1 MAYRPGVILQLGT
14 ITAIVDVDN
23 AIASVAGLKNVCQ
36 GSALAPHTPTA
47 VKQRPL
53 QCPDCLNDDAT
64 TLAKARVEGKQFII
78 VSTEEVADAKTGA
91 VGATAKF
98 ISLLAHP
105 AQDVHSQ
112 SIQGGSVYQIKAAS
126 QPMVPVV
133 SLLLDTLRRHPE
145 LAFTGL
151 WSPAG
156 RQNFYEV
163 RPFGDTLVM
172 EERCRTEQ
180 LKIIQQ
186 PVTAID
192 PAFQKQIDSILAV
205 TAVAYNP
212 ATYEDA
218 YLRKL
223 EEVLATKVAQSGVMV
238 PNAKSTPTVAGSVDL
253 SAMLGLGL
261 AAIKKDDDDDE
272 PQLAVVA

>member
-23 AIASVAGLKNVCQ
+23 AIASIAGLKNVCC
-36 GSALAPHTPTA
+36 GGNITTHPPSA
-47 VKQRPL
+47 VKQQPL
-53 QCPDCLNDDAT
+53 KCPVCTNDDT
-64 TLAKARVEGKQFII
+64 GTMKKARIEAKQFI
-78 VSTEEVADAKTGA
+78 VVEKDEVADAKAGA

-105 AQDVHSQ
+105 ADEVHTQ
-112 SIQGGSVYQIKAAS
+112 AIQGGSVYQLKASS
-126 QPMVPVV
+126 QPMVPVL
-133 SLLLDTLRRHPE
+133 SLLLDTMRRNPQ

-186 PVTAID
+186 PFIEPA
-192 PAFQKQIDSILAV
+192 PAFRTQVDAILAQTV
-205 TAVAYNP
+205 VPYDP

-223 EEVLATKVAQSGVMV
+223 EEVLATKAAQDGTLI
-238 PNAKSTPTVAGSVDL
+238 PKSKATTTTVAGAVDL

-261 AAIKKDDDDDE
+261 K
-272 PQLAVVA
+272 AVGLPDAVEAV

>member
-23 AIASVAGLKNVCQ
+23 AVASATSLKNVCL
-36 GSALAPHTPTA
+36 GPTGTEHIPTA
-47 VKQRPL
+47 VKQQPL
-53 QCPDCLNDDAT
+53 KCPECGNDDAT
-64 TLAKARVEGKQFII
+64 TMKKANVVAKQFI
-78 VSTEEVADAKTGA
+78 VVEKTEVADAKAGSI
-91 VGATAKF
+91 GATNQF
-98 ISLLAHP
+98 ISLQAHP
-105 AQDVHSQ
+105 AEEVHTQ
-112 SIQGGSVYQIKAAS
+112 CIQGGGVYQLKAAS
-126 QPMVPVV
+126 QPMVGVV

-172 EERCRTEQ
+172 EERCRTED

-186 PVTAID
+186 PFAAID
-192 PAFQKQIDSILAV
+192 PAFQTQIDTILAATV
-205 TAVAYNP
+205 VPYNP
-212 ATYEDA
+212 TTYQDA

-223 EEVLATKVAQSGVMV
+223 EEVLASKQAQDGVL
-238 PNAKSTPTVAGSVDL
+238 AAKSKSTPIVAGSVDL
-253 SAMLGLGL
+253 SAMLGAGL
-261 AAIKKDDDDDE
+261 RALTDG
-272 PQLAVVA
+272 VRVA